1 MNENPPIDLV
11 SAALVECQGELKAA
25 EFDATNPFFKS
36 KYATLGSVIAASRQ
50 ALSKTGLAILQ
61 IPTISEHLVSVH
73 TRIVHKSGQS
83 LDCGTMTLPLGES
96 ERNSDAQLAGS
107 LITYLRRYSWAS
119 ILGIYADSDDD
130 GNSAPQGSVKRP
142 MNQPATSTR
151 PTPQNA
157 PQSHRSPTT
166 PVMDEKVLARYRLK
180 ALNNLQA
187 APGQNNRVLFTHFAM
202 SKGWINGNQEPEQI
216 PAEHVP
222 TTPEQMAQ
230 LVSDVARFEA
240 ESKGVTP

>member
-11 SAALVECQGELKAA
+11 SAALVECQGKLKSAHM
-25 EFDATNPFFKS
+25 DATNPFFKS
-36 KYATLGSVIAASRQ
+36 KYATLGAVIEASRD
-50 ALSKTGLAILQ
+50 ALYNAGLFLQ
-61 IPTISEHLVSVH
+61 QNLDLHDGVVSVH
-73 TRIVHKSGQS
+73 TVIRHKSGQFIDGGTLS
-83 LDCGTMTLPLGES
+83 LPIGEND
-96 ERNSDAQLAGS
+96 RNSDAQLAGS
-107 LITYLRRYSWAS
+107 IATYLRRYSWSS

-130 GNSAPQGSVKRP
+130 GNEAPKGAVARQTYQRPQQPNHPSKTPTSGNQG
-142 MNQPATSTR
+142 A
-151 PTPQNA
+151 A
-157 PQSHRSPTT
+157 A

-202 SKGWINGNQEPEQI
+202 AKGWINGNQEPEQI

-230 LVSDVARFEA
+230 LVADVARFEA
-240 ESKGVTP
+240 ESKGVQS